1 INSTKYLR
9 KQQRLLFYCPSND
22 TVNGESTIFRD
33 GGANGISA
41 EFDFYPDTGYTII
54 VLSNYD
60 HPSARPIVKKMQEM
74 ISVSK

>member
-1 INSTKYLR
+1 M
-9 KQQRLLFYCPSND
+9 
-22 TVNGESTIFRD
+22 NGESTIFRD